1 MTPDDRQLTQ
11 ATSTSTLTSERQTF
25 SCLNNKLK
33 NHDLDHG
40 YIFDDPNRNL
50 DLDFPQNEICVFLE
64 KNNLYL
70 EISQWNLSFKGVFL
84 QPEIFDVQAQNEKLC
99 TT

>member
-40 YIFDDPNRNL
+40 I
-50 DLDFPQNEICVFLE
+50 
-64 KNNLYL
+64 
-70 EISQWNLSFKGVFL
+70 
-84 QPEIFDVQAQNEKLC
+84 
-99 TT
+99 